1 MDIATTIEAG
11 AALIGILG
19 GGVTFSFIVG
29 KFTASV
35 DANTK
40 ATEKL
45 GTIIDGHLT
54 WSAEKYLEAT
64 DKFAQIDKRIAVIEV
79 RDRNRR

>member
-1 MDIATTIEAG
+1 MDIASTIEAG
-11 AALIGILG
+11 AAVIGILG

-40 ATEKL
+40 ATDKL
-45 GTIIDGHLT
+45 SSIIEGHLT
-54 WSAEKYLEAT
+54 WSAEKYVEAT
-64 DKFAQIDKRIAVIEV
+64 ERFAAIDKRIAVIEV